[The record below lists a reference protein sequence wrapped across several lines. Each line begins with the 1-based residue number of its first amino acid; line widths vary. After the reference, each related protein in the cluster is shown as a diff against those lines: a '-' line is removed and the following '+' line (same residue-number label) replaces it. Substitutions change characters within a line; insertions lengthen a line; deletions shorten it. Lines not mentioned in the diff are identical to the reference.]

1 VPYSHIATLHGRDVL
16 ATTVL
21 QTCIRYQSRTKTCQF
36 CAIGQ
41 SLAAGRTIARKTPA
55 QLAEV
60 AKAAVELDGVKHMVM
75 TTGTPAT
82 PDRGASVL
90 VESARAIKAAVTCR
104 CRASANRPITMAG
117 SPPCATPGSTRWACI
132 WRP

>member
-1 VPYSHIATLHGRDVL
+1 ML

-41 SLAAGRTIARKTPA
+41 SLAAGRTVERKTPA

-60 AKAAVELDGVKHMVM
+60 ARAAVELDGVKHMVM
-75 TTGTPAT
+75 TTGTP
-82 PDRGASVL
+82 RGAGPRRGDPVRERGGG
-90 VESARAIKAAVTCR
+90 ESGGRSADPGRN
-104 CRASANRPITMAG
+104 ASRPTT
-117 SPPCATPGSTRWACI
+117 TPGSTA
-132 WRP
+132 